1 MKKLILYI
9 SLIIL
14 NVNFELYAFNNN
26 FYNKNKEGY
35 FYYKDDLIEE
45 EQEDKKKIIK
55 KDISITVSEYSKTEE
70 MMEMSFEDDKEREL
84 RKKREDKFMLNIPF
98 HKLDEMSTEEIK
110 RLLDITRNISTG
122 RPNKEFVKKY
132 AAVQK
137 FWVDKSENFAKSWSV
152 ANLEN
157 PDELLYN
164 DIGWT
169 SRDRVNLKKKKV
181 KEDKKFFEKIKSRAG
196 YIVIIEDK
204 SDKGLLQET
213 KLLYEK
219 VKSQTGLDYLI
230 YDYYEVSEKLKRQLK
245 IKLETLPENI
255 LLYVNNKKKKIY
267 KRVVQGFSASTKI
280 VNNTKFI
287 FENAILEK
295 DKNPED
301 RIKKGKK

>member
-1 MKKLILYI
+1 MKKLIFSI
-9 SLIIL
+9 SLIII
-14 NVNFELYAFNNN
+14 NVNLELYAFNNN
-26 FYNKNKEGY
+26 FYNENKEGY
-35 FYYKDDLIEE
+35 FYYKDEIIEE
-45 EQEDKKKIIK
+45 EKVKDNKIIK

-70 MMEMSFEDDKEREL
+70 MMKMSFEDDKEREL
-84 RKKREDKFMLNIPF
+84 RKKREDNFMANIPF

-181 KEDKKFFEKIKSRAG
+181 KEDKKFFKKIKSRAG

-204 SDKGLLQET
+204 SDTGLLQDT

-230 YDYYEVSEKLKRQLK
+230 YDYYEVSETLKRQLK

-255 LLYVNNKKKKIY
+255 LLYVNNKNKKIY

>member
-1 MKKLILYI
+1 MKKLIFSI
-9 SLIIL
+9 SLIII
-14 NVNFELYAFNNN
+14 NVNLELYAFNNN
-26 FYNKNKEGY
+26 FYNENKEGY
-35 FYYKDDLIEE
+35 FYYKDEIIEE
-45 EQEDKKKIIK
+45 EKVKDNKIIK

-70 MMEMSFEDDKEREL
+70 MMKMSFEDDKEREL
-84 RKKREDKFMLNIPF
+84 RKKREDNFMANIPF

-181 KEDKKFFEKIKSRAG
+181 KEDKKFFKKIKSRAG

-204 SDKGLLQET
+204 SDTGLLQDT

-230 YDYYEVSEKLKRQLK
+230 YDYYEVSETLKRQLK

-255 LLYVNNKKKKIY
+255 LLYVNNKNKKIY

-295 DKNPED
+295 DKNLED

>member
-1 MKKLILYI
+1 M
-9 SLIIL
+9 
-14 NVNFELYAFNNN
+14 A
-26 FYNKNKEGY
+26 
-35 FYYKDDLIEE
+35 
-45 EQEDKKKIIK
+45 
-55 KDISITVSEYSKTEE
+55 
-70 MMEMSFEDDKEREL
+70 
-84 RKKREDKFMLNIPF
+84 NIPF

-204 SDKGLLQET
+204 SDTGLLQDT

-230 YDYYEVSEKLKRQLK
+230 YDYYEVSETLKRQLK

-255 LLYVNNKKKKIY
+255 LLYVNNKNKKIY

>member
-1 MKKLILYI
+1 MKKLIFSI
-9 SLIIL
+9 SLIII
-14 NVNFELYAFNNN
+14 NVNLELYSFNNN
-26 FYNKNKEGY
+26 FYNENKEGY
-35 FYYKDDLIEE
+35 FYYKDEIIEE
-45 EQEDKKKIIK
+45 EKVKDNKIIK

-70 MMEMSFEDDKEREL
+70 MMKMSFEDDKEREL
-84 RKKREDKFMLNIPF
+84 RKKREDNFMANIPF

-152 ANLEN
+152 ENLEN

-181 KEDKKFFEKIKSRAG
+181 KEDKKFFKKIKSRAG

-204 SDKGLLQET
+204 SDTGLLQDT

-230 YDYYEVSEKLKRQLK
+230 YDYYEVSETLKRQLK

-255 LLYVNNKKKKIY
+255 LLYVNNKNKKIY

>member
-1 MKKLILYI
+1 MKKLILSI
-9 SLIIL
+9 SLIIININL
-14 NVNFELYAFNNN
+14 ELYSFNNN
-26 FYNKNKEGY
+26 FYNENKEGY
-35 FYYKDDLIEE
+35 FYYKDELIEE
-45 EQEDKKKIIK
+45 EKDKNKKIIK
-55 KDISITVSEYSKTEE
+55 NDISITVSEYSKNEE
-70 MMEMSFEDDKEREL
+70 MMKMSFEDDKEREL
-84 RKKREDKFMLNIPF
+84 RKKREDNFMVNIPF

-204 SDKGLLQET
+204 SDTGLMQDT

-219 VKSQTGLDYLI
+219 VKNETGLDYLI

-255 LLYVNNKKKKIY
+255 LLYVNNKNKKIY